1 MVPLPHTAF
10 SSDSQVAARM
20 RGHDWHTS
28 SLGPPEGWPPSLRT
42 AVDMMLHSSF
52 PMFIA
57 WGPQFAFLFNDAYI
71 PILGERYPCAPGLP
85 FAEVWPEAW
94 PELRPLVERTVA
106 GETVFFED
114 LELSLLRNGYP
125 ERAWFTFSYAPLVD
139 AAGHV
144 GGLLCTCM
152 ETTGRVL
159 AERRAAFQLRVSD
172 ALGPIEDPGEVIATA
187 SALLGVELGA
197 ARVLYAEIDP
207 LSGRL
212 EVPRLWSQDGAAPAA
227 LRSPLHDFSPA
238 VVDEL
243 RSGAVVQ
250 IHDAANDPRT
260 QDLRAAWR
268 DERIGALLVVPLVK
282 SGRLIA
288 CLGVDAPTPRSW
300 TGHDVQLARDV
311 AERTWA
317 AAETARAQALLRE
330 ERDRSRDIFDNIS
343 EGFALFDRNW
353 IMQRMNAE
361 GLRICA
367 VTREEVIGRNHW
379 EVFTAMADSEAGRM
393 YHRVMDTR
401 RAGAAEQCHVFPDG
415 RRIWTDIR
423 AYPTQDG
430 GIASFFRDITDRKLA
445 EEKLMDADRRKDEFL
460 AMLAH
465 ELRNPLAPISSS
477 ASLLSMQFSS
487 EPRICQTSSIISRQV
502 KHMSRLIDDLLDVS
516 RVTRGLVKLKLAT
529 VDFREV
535 VTGALDQTRPLV
547 LEKAHQVRV
556 ELPETPVWVRGD
568 QTRLVQSVANIVN
581 NAAKYTQKGGQL
593 VLALEAVDGR
603 MVLRVRDNGSGMPP
617 DLVPSVFDLFTQGAR
632 TLARSQGGLGL
643 GLTLVKR
650 LIDLHEGEVAA
661 HSDGVGLGSTFTL
674 TLPCVT
680 GACDGGDMQPGDP
693 EAARAVLQ
701 RKLRVLIVDD
711 NSDAADSLANLLQVQ
726 GHATSVEYDAESAL
740 RRARAER
747 PDVMLIDIGLPDV
760 DGYQLAS
767 ALRSLPE
774 TAATVPVAVTGYG
787 QAKDRERALQAGFAH
802 HLVKPVDMTA
812 LVRILESSA
821 ALAAVAEAASTPV
834 TPKPASASESEETM
848 APA

>member
-465 ELRNPLAPISSS
+465 ELRNPLAPISAAAELLRLGNMDERRVHQSS
-477 ASLLSMQFSS
+477 
-487 EPRICQTSSIISRQV
+487 TIIGRQV
-502 KHMSRLIDDLLDVS
+502 RHMTRLVDDLLDVS
-516 RVTRGLVKLKLAT
+516 RVTRGLITLGQARVAA
-529 VDFREV
+529 RAV
-535 VTGALDQTRPLV
+535 VEEAV
-547 LEKAHQVRV
+547 EQVRPTIDARSQQLSV
-556 ELPETPVWVRGD
+556 RLPSEHAAVRGD
-568 QTRLVQSVANIVN
+568 KARLVQVVANVLG
-581 NAAKYTQKGGQL
+581 NAAKYTPPGRGIDLRAEVLGTRL
-593 VLALEAVDGR
+593 VLS
-603 MVLRVRDNGSGMPP
+603 VRDEGIGM
-617 DLVPSVFDLFTQGAR
+617 DRELTGRVFDLFTQAER
-632 TLARSQGGLGL
+632 SSDRSQGGLGL
-643 GLTLVKR
+643 GLALVKH
-650 LIDLHEGEVAA
+650 LVELHG
-661 HSDGVGLGSTFTL
+661 GTVGCSSPGLGKGSTFVIS
-674 TLPCVT
+674 LPLLQEEETPVPAP
-680 GACDGGDMQPGDP
+680 GAAGPAG
-693 EAARAVLQ
+693 AAP
-701 RKLRVLIVDD
+701 LRILVVDD
-711 NSDAADSLANLLQVQ
+711 NHDAAETLGLLLSAQ
-726 GHATSVEYDAESAL
+726 GHEVAIEHASLPAL
-740 RRARAER
+740 ERARGMR
-747 PDVMLIDIGLPDV
+747 PDVCLLDIGLPEM
-760 DGYQLAS
+760 DGRELARRLK
-767 ALRSLPE
+767 ADP
-774 TAATVPVAVTGYG
+774 ATGGAVLIAVTGYG
-787 QAKDRERALQAGFAH
+787 QQQDRDAALAAGFAY
-802 HLVKPVDMTA
+802 HLVKPVNVDV
-812 LVRILESSA
+812 LLRVLDGVRG
-821 ALAAVAEAASTPV
+821 EAGAT
-834 TPKPASASESEETM
+834 EEQNKQANV

>member
-1 MVPLPHTAF
+1 
-10 SSDSQVAARM
+10 M

-465 ELRNPLAPISSS
+465 ELRNPLAPISAAAELLRLGNMDERRVHQSS
-477 ASLLSMQFSS
+477 
-487 EPRICQTSSIISRQV
+487 TIIGRQV
-502 KHMSRLIDDLLDVS
+502 RHMTRLVDDLLDVS
-516 RVTRGLVKLKLAT
+516 RVTRGLITLGQARVAA
-529 VDFREV
+529 RAV
-535 VTGALDQTRPLV
+535 VEEAV
-547 LEKAHQVRV
+547 EQVRPTIDARSQQLSV
-556 ELPETPVWVRGD
+556 RLPSEHAAVRGD
-568 QTRLVQSVANIVN
+568 KARLVQVVANVLG
-581 NAAKYTQKGGQL
+581 NAAKYTPPGRGIDLRAEVLGTRL
-593 VLALEAVDGR
+593 VLS
-603 MVLRVRDNGSGMPP
+603 VRDEGIGM
-617 DLVPSVFDLFTQGAR
+617 DRELTGRVFDLFTQAER
-632 TLARSQGGLGL
+632 SSDRSQGGLGL
-643 GLTLVKR
+643 GLALVKH
-650 LIDLHEGEVAA
+650 LVELHG
-661 HSDGVGLGSTFTL
+661 GTVGCSSPGLGKGSTFVIS
-674 TLPCVT
+674 LPLLQEEETPVPAP
-680 GACDGGDMQPGDP
+680 GAAGPAG
-693 EAARAVLQ
+693 AAP
-701 RKLRVLIVDD
+701 LRILVVDD
-711 NSDAADSLANLLQVQ
+711 NHDAAETLGLLLSAQ
-726 GHATSVEYDAESAL
+726 GHEVAIEHASLPAL
-740 RRARAER
+740 ERARGMR
-747 PDVMLIDIGLPDV
+747 PDVCLLDIGLPEM
-760 DGYQLAS
+760 DGRELARRLK
-767 ALRSLPE
+767 ADP
-774 TAATVPVAVTGYG
+774 ATGGAVLIAVTGYG
-787 QAKDRERALQAGFAH
+787 QQQDRDAALAAGFAY
-802 HLVKPVDMTA
+802 HLVKPVNVDV
-812 LVRILESSA
+812 LLRVLDGVRG
-821 ALAAVAEAASTPV
+821 EAGAT
-834 TPKPASASESEETM
+834 EEQNKQANV

>member
-1 MVPLPHTAF
+1 
-10 SSDSQVAARM
+10 M

-465 ELRNPLAPISSS
+465 ELRNPLAPISAAAELLRLGNMDERRVHQSS
-477 ASLLSMQFSS
+477 
-487 EPRICQTSSIISRQV
+487 TIIGRQV
-502 KHMSRLIDDLLDVS
+502 RHMTRLVDDLLDVS
-516 RVTRGLVKLKLAT
+516 RVTRGLITLGQARVAA
-529 VDFREV
+529 RAV
-535 VTGALDQTRPLV
+535 VEEAV
-547 LEKAHQVRV
+547 EQVRPTIDARSQQLSV
-556 ELPETPVWVRGD
+556 RLPSEHAAVRGD
-568 QTRLVQSVANIVN
+568 KARLVQVVANVLG
-581 NAAKYTQKGGQL
+581 NAAKYTPPGRGIDLRAEVLGTRL
-593 VLALEAVDGR
+593 VLS
-603 MVLRVRDNGSGMPP
+603 VRDEGIGM
-617 DLVPSVFDLFTQGAR
+617 DRELTGRVFDLFTQAER
-632 TLARSQGGLGL
+632 SSDRSQGGLGL
-643 GLTLVKR
+643 GLALVKH
-650 LIDLHEGEVAA
+650 LVELHG
-661 HSDGVGLGSTFTL
+661 GTVGCSSPGLGKGSTFVIS
-674 TLPCVT
+674 LPLLQEEETPVPAP
-680 GACDGGDMQPGDP
+680 GAAGPAG
-693 EAARAVLQ
+693 AAP
-701 RKLRVLIVDD
+701 LRILVVDD
-711 NSDAADSLANLLQVQ
+711 NHDAAETLGLLLSAQ
-726 GHATSVEYDAESAL
+726 GHEVAIEHASLPAL
-740 RRARAER
+740 ERARGMR
-747 PDVMLIDIGLPDV
+747 PDVCLLDIGLPEM
-760 DGYQLAS
+760 DGRELARRLK
-767 ALRSLPE
+767 ADP
-774 TAATVPVAVTGYG
+774 ATGGAVLIAVTGYG
-787 QAKDRERALQAGFAH
+787 QQQDRDAALAAGFAH
-802 HLVKPVDMTA
+802 HLVKPVNVDV
-812 LVRILESSA
+812 LLRVLDGVRGGAGE
-821 ALAAVAEAASTPV
+821 AEAGAGV
-834 TPKPASASESEETM
+834 TQDPDQQTV